1 MSYNYLLK
9 LIVTGEQ
16 NSGKTSL
23 VHRISDNEFRQY
35 MDATIGVEF
44 VAIQREI
51 KDKVIKYHF
60 WDTAGQENF
69 APIIKNYYKGVAS
82 GFLVIDATDTEWK
95 NHMEKWLKRY
105 NAHKFEESL
114 PLIAILNK
122 IDLERKVSFEEF
134 KLFADENG
142 MKSYEISVKTGANT
156 KYLLDK
162 MTEYILEHI
171 DKGSKLPGVKKGIDI
186 RQIEEKFQPE
196 QGLYDKCCIV
206 Q

>member
-171 DKGSKLPGVKKGIDI
+171 EKGSKLPGVKKGIDI

>member
-162 MTEYILEHI
+162 MTEYILEHNE
-171 DKGSKLPGVKKGIDI
+171 KGSKLPGVKKGIDI

>member
-1 MSYNYLLK
+1 MFDYNMRLV
-9 LIVTGEQ
+9 LIGEC
-16 NSGKTSL
+16 SVGKTAFASKL
-23 VHRISDNEFRQY
+23 TYGYYHDKHNT
-35 MDATIGVEF
+35 TIGVDYSAKTIPINNEAM
-44 VAIQREI
+44 VKCQL
-51 KDKVIKYHF
+51 

-171 DKGSKLPGVKKGIDI
+171 EKGSKLPGVKKGIDI

>member
-1 MSYNYLLK
+1 
-9 LIVTGEQ
+9 
-16 NSGKTSL
+16 
-23 VHRISDNEFRQY
+23 
-35 MDATIGVEF
+35 
-44 VAIQREI
+44 
-51 KDKVIKYHF
+51 
-60 WDTAGQENF
+60 
-69 APIIKNYYKGVAS
+69 
-82 GFLVIDATDTEWK
+82 
-95 NHMEKWLKRY
+95 MEKWLKRY

-171 DKGSKLPGVKKGIDI
+171 EKGSKLPGVKKGIDI